1 MTRTPP
7 PLPATSASD
16 DFRDAPVAA
25 SELAVA
31 DAARA
36 NPSLASDPLRAGMSL
51 CLRAP
56 GDGQSVRRRLKW
68 DVLARAVLGLGG
80 LVGGAVLG
88 VMHENHRDVFGFKV
102 SGGVWLA
109 VAVCCSL
116 GGIFMLISAAGA
128 ARRKVRR
135 HVAQRIRLDGRPP
148 IVELEET
155 RTFSK
160 MKAVTEDLGV
170 VLMYPEQRCVVIE
183 GVTHRYLI
191 YAEDVVEV
199 RPVPGP
205 TTAGLGIHYLA
216 AGEPLDITL
225 TYQTVWME
233 LKRQTIG
240 ARRNPMLEQIAAT
253 LQPPLSHSA

>member
-1 MTRTPP
+1 
-7 PLPATSASD
+7 
-16 DFRDAPVAA
+16 VA
-25 SELAVA
+25 
-31 DAARA
+31 
-36 NPSLASDPLRAGMSL
+36 G
-51 CLRAP
+51 
-56 GDGQSVRRRLKW
+56 
-68 DVLARAVLGLGG
+68 AVLGL
-80 LVGGAVLG
+80 
-88 VMHENHRDVFGFKV
+88 MHEKRPDVFGFRM
-102 SGGVWLA
+102 SGGSWLV
-109 VAVCCSL
+109 VAMCCSL
-116 GGIFMLISAAGA
+116 VGLYMMLSASGA

-135 HVAQRIRLDGRPP
+135 HVAQRVRLDGRPP

-199 RPVPGP
+199 RPVAGP
-205 TTAGLGIHYLA
+205 TSSGFGIHYLA

-233 LKRQTIG
+233 LKRQTVG
-240 ARRNPMLEQIAAT
+240 AGRNPILEQIAAT
-253 LQPPLSHSA
+253 LQPPVSHPA